1 MVYVCMA
8 VWFVCVWMYAPPC
21 GVCLVCQEAQA
32 CRRQWCRVL
41 VKNEKHGKWKGPLE
55 EMFDFFTVY
64 PGLQMFVGGL
74 LLRFYNPVTADC
86 FGKRKR
92 CSIS

>member
-1 MVYVCMA
+1 MVYVCMC
-8 VWFVCVWMYAPPC
+8 VCGA
-21 GVCLVCQEAQA
+21 CLVCQEEQARQQVYTA

-41 VKNEKHGKWKGPLE
+41 VQNKKRGKWKGPLKD
-55 EMFDFFTVY
+55 MLDFFTVY
-64 PGLQMFVGGL
+64 PGLQMFIGGL
-74 LLRFYNPVTADC
+74 VLRFYDPATADS